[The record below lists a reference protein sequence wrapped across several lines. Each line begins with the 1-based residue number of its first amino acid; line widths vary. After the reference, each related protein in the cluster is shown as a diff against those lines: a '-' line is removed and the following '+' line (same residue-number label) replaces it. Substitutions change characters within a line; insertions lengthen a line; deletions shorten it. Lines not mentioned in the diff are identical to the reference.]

1 MIETILVA
9 TDGSELAGK
18 AVELGADLA
27 AKYGAKVVLLHVLLR
42 GHLSEGLLRAAQ
54 VEHVSRP
61 GPSATHG
68 PVVMP
73 PEIMA
78 RVEASPQVP
87 LDVLEFIGGKVMAA
101 ADGVVRAKGVAQIE
115 TAVEQG
121 APATQILDQAKQTGA
136 DVIVMGSRGLG
147 GLAGLLMGSVSQKVS
162 HHAPCTCI
170 TVK

>member
-1 MIETILVA
+1 MIETIVIA

-42 GHLSEGLLRAAQ
+42 GHLPEGLLRAAQ
-54 VEHVSRP
+54 VEHVARP
-61 GPSATHG
+61 GPSETRNL
-68 PVVMP
+68 VVMP

-78 RVEASPQVP
+78 RVESSRQVP
-87 LDVLEFIGGKVMAA
+87 LDVLEFIGGKVMEAA
-101 ADGVVRAKGVAQIE
+101 EDVVRDKGVARIE

-121 APATQILDQAKQTGA
+121 DPATQILDKAQQAGA